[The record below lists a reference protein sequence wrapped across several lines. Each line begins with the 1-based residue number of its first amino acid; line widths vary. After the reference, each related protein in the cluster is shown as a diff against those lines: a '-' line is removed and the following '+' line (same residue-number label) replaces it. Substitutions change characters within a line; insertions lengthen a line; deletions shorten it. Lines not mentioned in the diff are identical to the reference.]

1 MVYLKGK
8 EGRSEGGLVSQKEG
22 AGEPALEKGNKR
34 LNKESNLR
42 RWLGQV

>member
-1 MVYLKGK
+1 M
-8 EGRSEGGLVSQKEG
+8 VSQKEG
-22 AGEPALEKGNKR
+22 AEDPALEKGNKR